1 MHLRAPVRAARSA
14 RARGDAPA
22 MSERSV
28 APESGDDSPAL
39 PSDLADEP
47 PDSAAL
53 CRAIAGQEPSSEWDG
68 TEWERIESATPV
80 RCAVAVAWPE
90 PSALPGLLRNWE
102 AGSGEERKS
111 AWSE

>member
-1 MHLRAPVRAARSA
+1 
-14 RARGDAPA
+14 

-28 APESGDDSPAL
+28 APESGGDSPAL
-39 PSDLADEP
+39 PKDLVDEP

-53 CRAIAGQEPSSEWDG
+53 CRAIAGPEPSSEWDWTEWDW
-68 TEWERIESATPV
+68 TEWEMIESATPV
-80 RCAVAVAWPE
+80 RCAVAVACPE
-90 PSALPGLLRNWE
+90 PSVLSGLLPNWE